1 MAKLRLFANLREIAG
16 APLVEVDA
24 GTVEEVLALADGRFG
39 LDFAMWAEASH
50 VWLNGKE
57 ALLDDEVTEDDEIVL
72 LPPVSGGTQPAAV
85 SAADMMGL
93 IPFLMGVVAVLM
105 NMQGQAVWAATLVA
119 VAAGWAV
126 DLNYTFVA
134 RDKLMAPLAAAAT
147 AAAGA
152 LAAHTLGGAGYGL
165 SVALATAIV
174 LGWAVANPEYRRV
187 DVYSPTL
194 LVSLLAGLGAASMI
208 LSRSASI
215 PDERAVEVFLVA
227 VIVGTAAGSLVSRIP
242 GTPFIDPFSATAI
255 TAVVGSVV
263 GAAIWGMSVVGY
275 FLVGL
280 GVAVALVAGSGLS
293 SMLRTGRVSLAERSP
308 GVLASL
314 DGVILAAVV
323 YYPLLRLVL

>member
-16 APLVEVDA
+16 APLIEVD
-24 GTVEEVLALADGRFG
+24 GDTVEEVLGSANGRFG
-39 LDFAMWAEASH
+39 LDFAMWAESSH
-50 VWLNGKE
+50 VWLNGGE
-57 ALLDDEVTEDDEIVL
+57 AHLHDEVTEDDVIVL
-72 LPPVSGGTQPAAV
+72 LPPVSGGAQPAALGA
-85 SAADMMGL
+85 SDLMGL
-93 IPFLMGVVAVLM
+93 IPFLTGVVAVLM

-126 DLNYTFVA
+126 DLNFTFVA
-134 RDKLMAPLAAAAT
+134 RDRLMAPLAAAAA
-147 AAAGA
+147 AAAGS

-174 LGWAVANPEYRRV
+174 LGWAVASPEYRQV

-208 LSRSASI
+208 LSRSASV
-215 PDERAVEVFLVA
+215 PDDKAVEVFLVA
-227 VIVGTAAGSLVSRIP
+227 VIVGTAAGSLVSRLP
-242 GTPFIDPFSATAI
+242 GTPLVDPFSATAI
-255 TAVVGSVV
+255 TAVVGAVV
-263 GAAIWGMSVVGY
+263 GAAVWGMSVVGY
-275 FLVGL
+275 FLIGL

-293 SMLRTGRVSLAERSP
+293 SMLRTGRVSLTERSP

-314 DGVILAAVV
+314 DGVVMAAVV